1 MAKKS
6 SNCDIGQ
13 SGNIKI
19 DPFLLVLNEKGEFMN
34 TLNALNENFPHWSVN
49 VWTRDHHN

>member
-6 SNCDIGQ
+6 SNFDIGQ

-34 TLNALNENFPHWSVN
+34 RLFIIALNEKFSHCSVN
-49 VWTRDHHN
+49 ILWT

>member
-1 MAKKS
+1 MAKK
-6 SNCDIGQ
+6 IRQIVTLLGQ

-34 TLNALNENFPHWSVN
+34 SLFIIALNENFPHWSVK
-49 VWTRDHHN
+49 VWI

>member
-1 MAKKS
+1 MAKT
-6 SNCDIGQ
+6 IRQIVTLLGQ

-34 TLNALNENFPHWSVN
+34 TLNALNENFPHWSVK
-49 VWTRDHHN
+49 VWI